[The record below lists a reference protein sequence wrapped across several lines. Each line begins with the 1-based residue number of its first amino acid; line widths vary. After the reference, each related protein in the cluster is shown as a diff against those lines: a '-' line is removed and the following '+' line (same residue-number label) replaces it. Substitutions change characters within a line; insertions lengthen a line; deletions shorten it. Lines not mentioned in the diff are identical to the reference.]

1 MVCLDTLE
9 PGAPVPSP
17 GRDQSRPVRGQSSE
31 PELSVA
37 LKTGL
42 IRPTRHE
49 RADLNELP
57 TAQLL
62 CSLSEAPSL
71 DVGEANAF
79 STQLLSKGSVLFL
92 PVVDHV
98 LLGSIHPTVQNQREE
113 LKREGVHRLNVR

>member
-1 MVCLDTLE
+1 MACVDTLE
-9 PGAPVPSP
+9 PGAPAPSP

-42 IRPTRHE
+42 MLPTCHE
-49 RADLNELP
+49 RSDLNELP

-62 CSLSEAPSL
+62 CSLSEVPSL

-79 STQLLSKGSVLFL
+79 SPQLLSKGSVLFL
-92 PVVDHV
+92 PVVDHA
-98 LLGSIHPTVQNQREE
+98 LLGSIHPAVQNQRDE
-113 LKREGVHRLNVR
+113 LKREGVHRLNVK